1 MENVV
6 KFPSLPCTQTLT
18 WGAFLRAVMPLV
30 LLDGTL
36 LPANLRA
43 LLKAWPLLWGFPGLS
58 SAVECLLWEQEVA
71 GSIPAVPTFA

>member
-1 MENVV
+1 
-6 KFPSLPCTQTLT
+6 
-18 WGAFLRAVMPLV
+18 MPLV